1 VLLEVVEKLL
11 ALLIIV
17 AMLILVMFLA
27 LPDSRQRADRG
38 DPEPTTRERVV
49 IQQAPEPEVAPVPT
63 PEREA
68 EPEPAIPAQPSG
80 SSGNGK
86 IVVPDPRSRTQQVH
100 KEAPAMKE
108 APASPKEGLAQKQD
122 SGRSE
127 VKTRVVSKQPKRQ
140 DRLPMTA
147 SEPVHTSKSGKIR
160 PKVKTETVVIRKAP
174 EPDASNEPV
183 YRTQQTRT
191 TVQSRSRPY
200 VKPAKYR
207 GRWDRTDYY
216 ECEGGRC
223 DCSCDQPYW
232 SRSGPCWN

>member
-49 IQQAPEPEVAPVPT
+49 IQQAPEREVTPVPT
-63 PEREA
+63 PEPEA
-68 EPEPAIPAQPSG
+68 EPEPATPAQPSG

-86 IVVPDPRSRTQQVH
+86 IVVPDPRSRTQQVQ
-100 KEAPAMKE
+100 KEAPEMKE
-108 APASPKEGLAQKQD
+108 APASSKEGLAQKQD
-122 SGRSE
+122 NGRSE
-127 VKTRVVSKQPKRQ
+127 VAAKQPKRQ

-147 SEPVHTSKSGKIR
+147 SEPVHTPKSGKIK
-160 PKVKTETVVIRKAP
+160 PKVKTETVVVRKAP
-174 EPDASNEPV
+174 EPESEPV

-200 VKPAKYR
+200 VKKAKYR
-207 GRWDRTDYY
+207 DRWDRTDYY

-223 DCSCDQPYW
+223 DCSCEQPYW
-232 SRSGPCWN
+232 ARSGPCWN

>member
-27 LPDSRQRADRG
+27 LPDSRSKRADG
-38 DPEPTTRERVV
+38 DPGPTTGEPIVTPV
-49 IQQAPEPEVAPVPT
+49 PTEPEPE
-63 PEREA
+63 
-68 EPEPAIPAQPSG
+68 PEPIIQAQPNEP
-80 SSGNGK
+80 SGNGT
-86 IVVPDPRSRTQQVH
+86 IVVPDPRSRSQPVQ
-100 KEAPAMKE
+100 EAEGPAMKE

-122 SGRSE
+122 GGRSE
-127 VKTRVVSKQPKRQ
+127 VKTSAASKRPKRQ

-147 SEPVHTSKSGKIR
+147 SEPAHTVKSGKIR
-160 PKVKTETVVIRKAP
+160 PKVKTETVVVRKAP
-174 EPDASNEPV
+174 EPESEPNEPV
-183 YRTQQTRT
+183 YRKQRTQQ
-191 TVQSRSRPY
+191 VQSRGRPY
-200 VKPAKYR
+200 VKTAKYR

>member
-27 LPDSRQRADRG
+27 LPDSGQKRADG
-38 DPEPTTRERVV
+38 DPGPTTQDRIVT
-49 IQQAPEPEVAPVPT
+49 PVPT
-63 PEREA
+63 EPEP
-68 EPEPAIPAQPSG
+68 EPEPAIRAQPNEPAS
-80 SSGNGK
+80 NGK
-86 IVVPDPRSRTQQVH
+86 VVVPDPRSRSQPVRET
-100 KEAPAMKE
+100 ESPAMKE

-127 VKTRVVSKQPKRQ
+127 VKTSAASKQPKRP
-140 DRLPMTA
+140 DRLPMSAT
-147 SEPVHTSKSGKIR
+147 EPVHTVKSGKIR
-160 PKVKTETVVIRKAP
+160 PKVRTETVVVRKTL
-174 EPDASNEPV
+174 EPAAEPNEPV
-183 YRTQQTRT
+183 YRAQQTRT

-207 GRWDRTDYY
+207 DRWDRTDYY